1 MRLPLVAKRGMD
13 ERLREAEHVAKSLV
27 TMSSG
32 LIALSSQRLN
42 TVSDRLGEKAKSI
55 LKEKSREVGFF
66 EQLLREASPEVQ
78 LKRGY
83 AIAKNASGHSVIA
96 SASQLRKE
104 KKFRLQF
111 ADGEVG
117 GKITEDKS

>member
-1 MRLPLVAKRGMD
+1 
-13 ERLREAEHVAKSLV
+13 
-27 TMSSG
+27 MSSG
-32 LIALSSQRLN
+32 LLALADQRLS

-55 LKEKSREVGFF
+55 LKEKDREVGFF

-83 AIAKNASGHSVIA
+83 AIAKNASGETVIA
-96 SASQLRKE
+96 SAAQLREE

-111 ADGEVG
+111 ADGEVD
-117 GKITEDKS
+117 GKIIEDES